1 MEKDQ
6 LKDCPC
12 GGSNA
17 CYEQQVEKDLT
28 TWLCFGCGKSS
39 STAMKVG
46 SAPVLQAIESA
57 PELYRDIMYTDK
69 DNQVWF
75 PSTIT
80 LPNKG
85 MVFVDGTSAENWRWA
100 AVKSIEIPE
109 EEKKNFPEGQTHKM
123 GMKNIKYFS
132 ERDFMDALDEIGFF
146 SVNLEDNE

>member
-17 CYEQQVEKDLT
+17 CYEQQVEKDLI

-39 STAMKVG
+39 SSVMKVG
-46 SAPVLQAIESA
+46 SDVVLKAIESA
-57 PELYRDIMYTDK
+57 PELYKDIMYVDV

-80 LPNKG
+80 IPNKG
-85 MVFVDGTSAENWRWA
+85 MVFVDGTSKDSWRWA
-100 AVKSIEIPE
+100 AVKAVEIPQE
-109 EEKKNFPEGQTHKM
+109 ELTNFPKGQTHKM
-123 GMKNIKYFS
+123 DMKGIKYFD
-132 ERDFMDALDEIGFF
+132 ERDYMDALSEIGFF
-146 SVNLEDNE
+146 DVEVAESK

>member
-17 CYEQQVEKDLT
+17 CYEQKIDKDLT

-39 STAMKVG
+39 SSVMKQG

-57 PELYRDIMYTDK
+57 PELYKDIMYIDK
-69 DNQVWF
+69 EGQVWF

-80 LPNKG
+80 LPGKG

-100 AVKSIEIPE
+100 AVKAVEISE
-109 EEKKNFPEGQTHKM
+109 EEKANFPKEQTHKM
-123 GMKNIKYFS
+123 DMKNIQYFQ
-132 ERDFMDALDEIGFF
+132 ERDYMDALESIGFF
-146 SVNLEDNE
+146 DLEVGSEE

>member
-12 GGSNA
+12 GRSNA

-39 STAMKVG
+39 SSVMKQG
-46 SAPVLQAIESA
+46 TPPVLQAIESA
-57 PELYRDIMYTDK
+57 PELYKDIVYIDK
-69 DNQVWF
+69 DDQVWF

-85 MVFVDGTSAENWRWA
+85 MVFVDGTSADNWRWA
-100 AVKSIEIPE
+100 AVTAVEIRE
-109 EEKKNFPEGQTHKM
+109 EDKANFPKGQTHKM
-123 GMKNIKYFS
+123 DMKNIKYFA
-132 ERDFMDALDEIGFF
+132 ERDFMDALSEIGFF
-146 SVNLEDNE
+146 DIEVASEE

>member
-6 LKDCPC
+6 LENCPC

-17 CYEQQVEKDLT
+17 CYKQEVDKDLT

-39 STAMKVG
+39 STTMKQG

-57 PELYRDIMYTDK
+57 PELYKDIMYIDDK
-69 DNQVWF
+69 DQVWF

-85 MVFVDGTSAENWRWA
+85 MVFVDGTSAENWKWA
-100 AVKSIEIPE
+100 AVKSIEIAE
-109 EEKKNFPEGQTHKM
+109 EEKKNFPENQTHKM
-123 GMKNIKYFS
+123 DMKNIQHF
-132 ERDFMDALDEIGFF
+132 EQRDFMDALEIIGFF
-146 SVNLEDNE
+146 ELASEE

>member
-17 CYEQQVEKDLT
+17 CYEQKVNEDIT

-39 STAMKVG
+39 STTMKQG

-57 PELYRDIMYTDK
+57 PELYKDIMYIDSE
-69 DNQVWF
+69 DHVWF

-80 LPNKG
+80 LPGKG
-85 MVFVDGTSAENWRWA
+85 MVFVDGTNADNWKWSAA
-100 AVKSIEIPE
+100 KAQEITE
-109 EEKKNFPEGQTHKM
+109 EEKANFPKGQTHKM
-123 GMKNIKYFS
+123 DMRNAQMF
-132 ERDFMDALDEIGFF
+132 EQRDFMDALEVIGFF
-146 SVNLEDNE
+146 DIQVADEQ